1 MISIFFQLKIRLV
14 LITIIVFHSVT
25 IHAQDD
31 NQIIAK
37 VGNIPITVEEFR
49 NRYEF
54 MPHLNYSSD
63 NIDSLKREFLYSM
76 IAEKLLALEAMEKR
90 LDTLDFFQSSLKSLN
105 KLFVK
110 DELFKEVVES
120 KITLNTDELSKG
132 LLRIGKT
139 LYVYIFTNPDSEKVY
154 TLYLQ
159 LSAGANVDSV
169 ISLNEEFVN
178 QKRIFP
184 IKLGTLSNTFAED
197 IIFNLI
203 PGNFSAPL
211 KDKEQW
217 YIFNLVE
224 EEIDSTLLRDS
235 EEAKNKTISVLKE
248 RKRRKISENYLNNL
262 LGGKIISAN
271 KELFNLFSDNLIDII
286 LNRINNSKVDSSI
299 KAELLPSDLIRLL
312 KTISIEKLNSSF
324 VEQDELKLSLKDFI
338 FYLMYQKIFFN
349 DLKPLRIKQIL
360 HASVKQFIED
370 ELIIQDGYRRNLN
383 QLPSVKNDVEMWKTY
398 YLAEL
403 MLQSFSDSVEI
414 SDEEIQSYMNE
425 INHDDDKKTVTLINI
440 IEIYNKDLD
449 RMMIVLDEL
458 TKGTDFI
465 ELAKRYNQREY
476 TKKSNGEWGYF
487 SADVGGEI
495 AKVVANLKV
504 GQIYGP
510 IKVKD
515 GYSIIKLIDRKEISN
530 SLIKISEEPKDYIK
544 MKLSLN
550 KINLK
555 INRYTA
561 SLAKKFGVEIN
572 FSLLDKTELS
582 QLNMFT
588 YRLIGFGGKIA
599 AMPITIPIYEWYYLY
614 NKQKEIP

>member
-14 LITIIVFHSVT
+14 LLTIIIFHSVT

-63 NIDSLKREFLYSM
+63 NTDSLKREFLYSL
-76 IAEKLLALEAMEKR
+76 IAEKLLALEAVEKR
-90 LDTLDFFQSSLKSLN
+90 FDTLDLFQSSLKSLN
-105 KLFVK
+105 KLIVK

-139 LYVYIFTNPDSEKVY
+139 LYVNIFTNSDSEKVF
-154 TLYLQ
+154 TLYSQ
-159 LSAGANVDSV
+159 LSAGANVESV
-169 ISLNEEFVN
+169 ISLDEEFAN

-203 PGNFSAPL
+203 PGNFSVPF

-217 YIFNLVE
+217 YIFHLVE
-224 EEIDSTLLRDS
+224 EEIDSTLLKDS

-248 RKRRKISENYLNNL
+248 RKRRNISENYLNNL

-286 LNRINNSKVDSSI
+286 LNRINNSEVDSSI

-312 KTISIEKLNSSF
+312 KTISIEKLNSPF
-324 VEQDELKLSLKDFI
+324 VEQDELRLSLKDFI
-338 FYLMYQKIFFN
+338 FYLMYQKLFFN

-383 QLPSVKNDVEMWKTY
+383 QLPSVKNDVDIWKTY

-414 SDEEIQSYMNE
+414 SDEEIQSYMNK
-425 INHDDDKKTVTLINI
+425 INYDDDKKTVTLINI

-449 RMMIVLDEL
+449 KMMIVLDEL

-495 AKVVANLKV
+495 AKVAANLKV

-561 SLAKKFGVEIN
+561 FLAKKFGVKIN
-572 FSLLDKTELS
+572 FNLLDKTELS